1 MKCGVK
7 HSCYYVCF
15 EVAAFD
21 SKPEVLHKQNVVLL
35 ENTECLLS
43 ELAYKYMNQNKAS
56 KNSLLSNAHNNIP
69 QNQWKIIAAQK
80 REKKQHQ
87 KNKTKQKTKNK
98 KTQRFH
104 TMKGRGIFCCIYYFL
119 VEGIMQ
125 QMWLCIGTVERMIC
139 MCLTAVLQLL
149 VSTSTA
155 KTFKN

>member
-1 MKCGVK
+1 VKCGVK

-35 ENTECLLS
+35 ENSECLLS

-80 REKKQHQ
+80 EKKNNTKKTKQ
-87 KNKTKQKTKNK
+87 NKKQKTKNSEISHNEGK
-98 KTQRFH
+98 RNILLHLLFSSW
-104 TMKGRGIFCCIYYFL
+104 RYYAADVIVHRDCGEDDLYVPDSCF
-119 VEGIMQ
+119 
-125 QMWLCIGTVERMIC
+125 TVTC
-139 MCLTAVLQLL
+139 
-149 VSTSTA
+149 
-155 KTFKN
+155 

>member
-98 KTQRFH
+98 KLRDFTQWREEEYFVAF
-104 TMKGRGIFCCIYYFL
+104 TIF
-119 VEGIMQ
+119 
-125 QMWLCIGTVERMIC
+125 
-139 MCLTAVLQLL
+139 
-149 VSTSTA
+149 
-155 KTFKN
+155 